1 MGYLSFI
8 EWKVLVDNAML
19 GIWRKWRNPM
29 TETLESVLASLPV
42 QQQEAIVQQT
52 KQLIAE
58 EMTLRELRKAR
69 ARSLPRPPASEDYTV
84 SRTGGQ
90 AVSQRKFSRVLT
102 IIDQQ

>member
-58 EMTLRELRKAR
+58 EMTLKELRKAR
-69 ARSLPRPPASEDYTV
+69 ARPPASEDYTV